1 MKWTEIPF
9 AGALKLPFKIKSI
22 SSKMSTHSITSLILS
37 IIPQII
43 YPANTKMLAA
53 QMKAIRQ
60 IPNKKKKT
68 KKYIFSKRII
78 EKNQSKIRWMNHPKI
93 QKIFLKIFVKLSL
106 HSLNHKKLTLLKGNP
121 YVQPLTATNNS
132 LKLKSIII
140 NL

>member
-1 MKWTEIPF
+1 
-9 AGALKLPFKIKSI
+9 
-22 SSKMSTHSITSLILS
+22 
-37 IIPQII
+37 
-43 YPANTKMLAA
+43 MLAA